1 MRQSQMFIP
10 TTRVEIEES
19 TTCKSFVLMQKAGMV
34 KQVAAGV
41 YSYLPLAY
49 IIIKKIENICRDE
62 LDKIG
67 CVEMLMPTLHPREL
81 WEESGRW
88 TKYGPELMRLKD
100 RHDRDFC
107 LGPTH
112 EEVITSAIRDHV
124 KSWRALPLSLYQ
136 IQTKFRDERRPRF
149 GLMRGREFIMK
160 DGYSFHT
167 DFEDLSRHYDEM
179 AIAYKN
185 IFDRCGL
192 DTIKVSADN
201 GAIGGSDSTEF
212 MSISEVGE
220 DTLVFC
226 KECGYQANLEKAEA
240 LYDEAVIENEEV
252 KELEFID
259 TPNTATID
267 EIAAFL
273 DFPTNR
279 IVKYITYIDDA
290 TDQYYMVMCPGNYE
304 INETKLTNLI
314 NAQALRLLEDDE
326 IIEQGLYRGYIGIV
340 NLKTKDKFTLVTDE
354 SVMKLIN
361 HTAGGN
367 VAHKHYINVNPH
379 RDYTP
384 DVIGDIKEVK
394 EGDLCTCGKKLTF
407 AKGIEVGHIFKLG
420 TTYSV
425 PMKCTFL
432 DKNQKEVPMEMGCY
446 GIGPSRVLMAVV
458 EAHANENSNS
468 LIFPK
473 ELQPF
478 DVHLLVIDNK
488 KDEQVKLAESVYET
502 LKANCI
508 NVLYDDRGERAG
520 SKFADSDLIGIKNR
534 IIVGNKSSDNIVEFI
549 NRELQSSDE
558 IDANLV
564 VEKVKANI

>member
-10 TTRVEIEES
+10 TTRVEIEEK

-41 YSYLPLAY
+41 YTYLPLAT
-49 IIIKKIENICRDE
+49 ILLKKIENIIREE

-67 CVEMLMPTLHPREL
+67 CVEMLMPALNPREL
-81 WEESGRW
+81 WEETGRW
-88 TKYGPELMRLKD
+88 YKYGPELMRLQD
-100 RHDRDFC
+100 RHGRDFC

-112 EEVITSAIRDHV
+112 EEIVTSAVRDHV

-167 DFEDLSRHYDEM
+167 DYEDLTRHYNDM
-179 AIAYKN
+179 AIAYEN
-185 IFDRCGL
+185 SFDRCGL
-192 DTIKVSADN
+192 STIKVTADS

-220 DTLVFC
+220 DTLVYC
-226 KECGYQANLEKAEA
+226 NECGYQANLEKAVA
-240 LYDEAVIENEEV
+240 KYDEAIIENEEV

-267 EIAAFL
+267 EISAFL

-279 IVKYITYIDDA
+279 IVKYITYIDEA
-290 TDQYYMVMCPGNYE
+290 TDKYYMVMAPGNYE
-304 INETKLTNLI
+304 INEIKLNNLVKG
-314 NAQALRLLEDDE
+314 QALRLLEDDE
-326 IIEQGLYRGYIGIV
+326 IKEQGLHRGYIGAV
-340 NLKTKDKFTLVTDE
+340 NLKTKDKFILVTDE

-367 VAHKHYINVNPH
+367 EPHKHYINVNPH

-384 DVIGDIKEVK
+384 DIIGDIKEVN
-394 EGDLCTCGKKLTF
+394 EGDLCLCGAKLTF
-407 AKGIEVGHIFKLG
+407 AKGIEVGHIFKLE
-420 TTYSV
+420 TTYSA
-425 PMKCTFL
+425 PMKCTYL
-432 DKNQKEVPMEMGCY
+432 DKNQKEVPMQMGCY
-446 GIGPSRVLMAVV
+446 GIGVSRILMAVV

-488 KDEQVKLAESVYET
+488 KDEQVKLAEDIYKK
-502 LKANCI
+502 LKENKI
-508 NVLYDDRGERAG
+508 DVLYDDRGERAG

-534 IIVGNKSSDNIVEFI
+534 IIVGKNANENIIEFI
-549 NRELQSSDE
+549 NREKESSE
-558 IDANLV
+558 NIDASLVIKKVLENL
-564 VEKVKANI
+564 

>member
-10 TTRVEIEES
+10 TTRVEIEEK
-19 TTCKSFVLMQKAGMV
+19 TTSKSFVLMQKAGMV

-41 YSYLPLAY
+41 YTYLPLAN

-62 LDKIG
+62 LNKIS
-67 CVEMLMPTLHPREL
+67 CVELLMPTLNPREL
-81 WEESGRW
+81 WEETGRW
-88 TKYGPELMRLKD
+88 SKYGPELMRLQD
-100 RHDRDFC
+100 RHGRDFC

-112 EEVITSAIRDHV
+112 EEIITSSIRDHI
-124 KSWRALPLSLYQ
+124 KSWRSLPLSLYQ

-167 DFEDLSRHYDEM
+167 DYEDLTRHYDEM
-179 AIAYKN
+179 AIAYKK

-201 GAIGGSDSTEF
+201 GPIGGSDSTEF
-212 MSISEVGE
+212 MSVSEVGE

-226 KECGYQANLEKAEA
+226 KECGYQANLEKAVA

-252 KELEFID
+252 KDLEFID
-259 TPNTATID
+259 TPNTATIN
-267 EIAAFL
+267 EIAEFL

-279 IVKYITYIDDA
+279 IVKYITYIDDV

-304 INETKLTNLI
+304 INETKLTNLLQ
-314 NAQALRLLEDDE
+314 AQALRLLEDEE
-326 IIEQGLYRGYIGIV
+326 IIEQGLFRGYIGAV
-340 NLKTKDKFTLVTDE
+340 NLKTTDKFTIVTDE

-367 VAHKHYINVNPH
+367 VAHKHYINVNPY
-379 RDYTP
+379 RDYKP
-384 DVIGDIKEVK
+384 DIIGDIKEVN
-394 EGDLCTCGKKLTF
+394 EGDLCECGKELTF

-432 DKNQKEVPMEMGCY
+432 DKNQKEIPMEMGCY
-446 GIGPSRVLMAVV
+446 GIGVSRILMAAV

-468 LIFPK
+468 IIFPE

-478 DVHLLVIDNK
+478 EVHLLVIDNK
-488 KDEQVKLAESVYET
+488 KDEQLKLAESIYQNLLENNI
-502 LKANCI
+502 K
-508 NVLYDDRGERAG
+508 VLYDDRGERAG

-534 IIVGNKSSDNIVEFI
+534 VIVGNNSSDNIVEFI
-549 NRELQSSDE
+549 NRELASSDQ
-558 IDANLV
+558 IDAKLV

>member
-10 TTRVEIEES
+10 TTRVEIEEK

-41 YSYLPLAY
+41 YTYLPLAT
-49 IIIKKIENICRDE
+49 ILLKKIENIIREE

-67 CVEMLMPTLHPREL
+67 CVEMLMPALNPREL
-81 WEESGRW
+81 WEETGRW
-88 TKYGPELMRLKD
+88 YKYGPELMRLQD
-100 RHDRDFC
+100 RHGRDFC

-112 EEVITSAIRDHV
+112 EEIVTSAVRDHV

-167 DFEDLSRHYDEM
+167 DYEDLTRHYNDM
-179 AIAYKN
+179 AIAYEN
-185 IFDRCGL
+185 SFDRCGL
-192 DTIKVSADN
+192 STIKVTADS

-220 DTLVFC
+220 DTLVYC
-226 KECGYQANLEKAEA
+226 NECGYQANLEKAVA
-240 LYDEAVIENEEV
+240 KYDEAIIENEEV

-267 EIAAFL
+267 EISAFL

-279 IVKYITYIDDA
+279 IVKYITYIDEA
-290 TDQYYMVMCPGNYE
+290 TDKYYMVMAPGNYE
-304 INETKLTNLI
+304 INEIKLNNLVKG
-314 NAQALRLLEDDE
+314 QALRLLEDDE
-326 IIEQGLYRGYIGIV
+326 IKEQGLHRGYIGAV
-340 NLKTKDKFTLVTDE
+340 NLKTKDKFILVTDE

-367 VAHKHYINVNPH
+367 EPHKHYINVNPH

-384 DVIGDIKEVK
+384 DIIGDIKEVN
-394 EGDLCTCGKKLTF
+394 EGDLCLCGAKLTF
-407 AKGIEVGHIFKLG
+407 AKGIEVGHIFKLE
-420 TTYSV
+420 TTYSA
-425 PMKCTFL
+425 PMKCTYL
-432 DKNQKEVPMEMGCY
+432 DQNQKEVPMQMGCY
-446 GIGPSRVLMAVV
+446 GIGVSRILMAVV

-488 KDEQVKLAESVYET
+488 KDEQVKLAEDIYKK
-502 LKANCI
+502 LKENKI
-508 NVLYDDRGERAG
+508 DVLYDDRGERAG

-534 IIVGNKSSDNIVEFI
+534 IIVGKNAKENIIEFI
-549 NRELQSSDE
+549 NREKESSE
-558 IDANLV
+558 NIDASLV
-564 VEKVKANI
+564 IEKVQENL

>member
-10 TTRVEIEES
+10 TTRVEIEEK

-41 YSYLPLAY
+41 YTYLPLAT
-49 IIIKKIENICRDE
+49 ILLKKIENIIREE

-67 CVEMLMPTLHPREL
+67 CVEMLMPALNPREL
-81 WEESGRW
+81 WEETGRW
-88 TKYGPELMRLKD
+88 YKYGPELMRLQD
-100 RHDRDFC
+100 RHGRDFC

-112 EEVITSAIRDHV
+112 EEIVTSAVRDHV

-167 DFEDLSRHYDEM
+167 DYEDLTRHYNDM
-179 AIAYKN
+179 AIAYEN
-185 IFDRCGL
+185 SFDRCGL
-192 DTIKVSADN
+192 STIKVTADS

-220 DTLVFC
+220 DTLVYC
-226 KECGYQANLEKAEA
+226 NECGYQANLEKAVA
-240 LYDEAVIENEEV
+240 KYDEAIIENEEV

-267 EIAAFL
+267 EISAFL

-279 IVKYITYIDDA
+279 IVKYITYIDEA
-290 TDQYYMVMCPGNYE
+290 TDKYYMVMAPGNYE
-304 INETKLTNLI
+304 INEIKLNNLVKG
-314 NAQALRLLEDDE
+314 QALRLLEDDE
-326 IIEQGLYRGYIGIV
+326 IKEQGLHRGYIGAV
-340 NLKTKDKFTLVTDE
+340 NLKTKDRFILVTDE

-367 VAHKHYINVNPH
+367 EPHKHYINVNPH

-384 DVIGDIKEVK
+384 DIIGDIKEVN
-394 EGDLCTCGKKLTF
+394 EGDLCLCGAKLTF
-407 AKGIEVGHIFKLG
+407 AKGIEVGHIFKLE
-420 TTYSV
+420 TTYSA
-425 PMKCTFL
+425 PMKCTYL
-432 DKNQKEVPMEMGCY
+432 DKNQKEVPMQMGCY
-446 GIGPSRVLMAVV
+446 GIGVSRILMAVV

-488 KDEQVKLAESVYET
+488 KDEQVKLAEDIYKK
-502 LKANCI
+502 LKENKI
-508 NVLYDDRGERAG
+508 DVLYDDRGERAG

-534 IIVGNKSSDNIVEFI
+534 IIVGKNANENIIEFI
-549 NRELQSSDE
+549 NREKESSE
-558 IDANLV
+558 NIDASLVIKKVLENL
-564 VEKVKANI
+564 